1 MGTKS
6 MVAVTG
12 MALSALLL
20 GGCIGQAD
28 YDRLHAQVDSLTDRN
43 GVLQRERDAAIRDRD
58 SAMAQLT
65 RTESA
70 LQEMQRLNADLV
82 KRLQD
87 AGMSLADLQKRLEGI
102 QLQALDPTT
111 DALLQELASQFPDLI
126 QYDPTRGMLRFASD
140 LTFDSGSDVVKAE
153 GREALA
159 ALASILKNPAAEPY
173 DVIIVGHTDSQRISA
188 GTAQRHPTNV
198 HLSAHRSI
206 SVRRV
211 LVDQGVTPGKM
222 QVAGWGEF
230 RPRVPNNPPR
240 GDTPANRRVEIF
252 LTRLKLDGGSG
263 STAPE
268 GVDADAGGVNE
279 AAPSRGRTPVR
290 PAEIT
295 K

>member
-159 ALASILKNPAAEPY
+159 ALASILRNPAAEPY

-240 GDTPANRRVEIF
+240 GDTPANRRDRKSV
-252 LTRLKLDGGSG
+252 
-263 STAPE
+263 
-268 GVDADAGGVNE
+268 V
-279 AAPSRGRTPVR
+279 
-290 PAEIT
+290 
-295 K
+295 